1 MRFLPVHLLGTPNAE
16 SGEELTSLET
26 SSSVTPRDLELYL
39 PKLTSGTISR
49 FADEYLLFFWAFT
62 ARLQVQPPDL
72 TASMDH
78 SSISDNVHESRP
90 IIYNDDG
97 EELGTACRMKGQQ
110 NASTEAGLQDFIAVG
125 RRQVFEIPEYPAQIL
140 ALQIEWVSGVA
151 YRTNIAE
158 IDEEAWLAANP
169 SRILVALG

>member
-1 MRFLPVHLLGTPNAE
+1 LPVHLLGTLNTE
-16 SGEELTSLET
+16 SGNELTSLEP

-39 PKLTSGTISR
+39 PKLTSDTISR

-62 ARLQVQPPDL
+62 ARLHVQPPDP

-90 IIYNDDG
+90 IIFNDDG
-97 EELGTACRMKGQQ
+97 EELGTACRLKGQQ
-110 NASTEAGLQDFIAVG
+110 KASTEAGLQDFIAVG

>member
-1 MRFLPVHLLGTPNAE
+1 LRFLPVHLLGTPNAE
-16 SGEELTSLET
+16 SGNVLTSLE
-26 SSSVTPRDLELYL
+26 SNSSVTPRDLELHL
-39 PKLTSGTISR
+39 PKLTNDTISR

-62 ARLQVQPPDL
+62 ARLQVQPPDP

-78 SSISDNVHESRP
+78 SSISDNVHELRP

-97 EELGTACRMKGQQ
+97 KELGTTCRMKGQQ
-110 NASTEAGLQDFIAVG
+110 KASTEADLQDFIAVG